1 MLFNKRKFTKENK
14 GFSLVEL
21 LVAITISAIV
31 AGGIGYLLTTSLR
44 MYNKDTV
51 DVTLQQELQVTL
63 NQIVDYAMESET
75 IVADF
80 DGNYPDYLALGTF
93 ESVSGSGVLDKTKLD
108 AEIIWKDGNK
118 LYIKKTTID
127 DFCKS
132 ANPVDSDFR
141 KIDKSKIESEIP
153 AAGAS
158 SDANLLAQYVTEF
171 KVTGIGGIV
180 EVKDEAGNVTG
191 HAYENPLSIILELK
205 FEKSVA
211 SADRNK
217 KVTDT
222 ASLRNKVT
230 NDIYVNIP
238 SQSYQYCSLYEKN
251 SVSIETTTVNMEKN
265 TGILQIPGTD
275 HGAVSYDLNI
285 LEIVPDYSYD
295 YVQYVLGGKDGAILN
310 TANTFYGPG
319 AESAGIKPISSSEL
333 EGFFIRSAG
342 YRNNNNTTYGISSF
356 YPNNGADIPAM
367 YTTPAKSRVGYYEYV
382 GESNGGIYAI
392 DSVTSNMAPAKGAGY
407 GDTKPVIDYFVS
419 DSYGNT
425 TDFTGKYYRPRF
437 EFVYEDD
444 VANVTWYYPIN
455 SVSEGGGEYNK
466 EIYRN
471 KSGQNITIYKYVG
484 EGNGYYDVVFGNPT
498 KDYNQSYG
506 CYKVSGDINDAFSAE
521 KGRYYAH
528 LTGDKWEYRSDKSVK
543 TVGFDYI
550 RNVEDVIMFSK
561 YLDETPSKSSDYGW
575 IWHEEESGAVHDE
588 IVKGSRVTSASLIDT
603 GDYVKY
609 TSPSENNRIY
619 LKDHIRNTV
628 INNETFKLF
637 TMQDIFEEYTPNKML
652 DIHYGIWDTDKEQYC
667 AVNKNALSSWEGSGH
682 KVTLNV
688 RIPKDVT
695 DTDIKN
701 CDLVIFGIN
710 GDGGFD
716 YAKSLYDSIRGSVSA
731 QNYSTTNDL
740 SFANAF
746 LLYKKVIAEE
756 VGIACPY
763 SLISAGGAKASTN
776 IGKLFEMLYC
786 VQNEDITN
794 ESIVDDTVTTAKLKK
809 IEKQGESSNYWT
821 VDPDYQKDLA
831 DRVMVQGSGR
841 EMFSD
846 FFKSMADK
854 ALSKPLYDGNTLS
867 HPTTE
872 FVYIEENGADAGS
885 IIVPAKNETIDGYK
899 FDNSAK
905 VISTWGGGGGG
916 GLSAFET
923 NLLQWN
929 TNKYLCDRYRAA
941 FTGYEKTS
949 FVWNPVYNKS
959 YMFSYYEPQAGIYRN
974 QVVWN
979 QTSDLLHFSKSGGSG
994 LLGIQT
1000 VRNNT
1005 KNEGAPIPADVI
1017 GKINYVGADL
1027 EAAAVERRNN
1037 QGDTS
1042 VKQFSEMPD
1051 YSMKIIDLPDYL
1063 ADPTK
1068 PDSVVTKKVLYLTE
1082 EQFKKAQTEGLYLYV
1097 LVKSSKDPL
1106 SYNKCVLWYK
1116 KNEKDAEGNPLKG
1129 RVDYVDFDYGND
1141 NDESS
1146 ENAVKYAS
1154 GLLPDNSV
1162 NPAEIYVREYRY
1174 HVPAEYFRNLAP
1186 PYNNENN
1193 MIVAR
1198 VDKTAE
1204 REYEGNDTLYIYIR
1218 DTFDLD

>member
-1 MLFNKRKFTKENK
+1 MLFNNRKFTKENK

-80 DGNYPDYLALGTF
+80 DGTYPEYLALGTF
-93 ESVSGSGVLDKTKLD
+93 QSESGSGVLDKTKLD

-141 KIDKSKIESEIP
+141 KIDKDKIVALIP
-153 AAGAS
+153 AEGTS
-158 SDANLLAQYVTEF
+158 KDANLLAQYVTAF

-191 HAYENPLSIILELK
+191 HAYENPLSIILELE

-211 SADRNK
+211 TADRNK

-222 ASLRNKVT
+222 AFLRNKVT

-265 TGILQIPGTD
+265 AGILQIPGTD

-295 YVQYVLGGKDGAILN
+295 YVQYVLGGEDGAILN
-310 TANTFYGPG
+310 TANTFYGPS

-392 DSVTSNMAPAKGAGY
+392 DSVESDMVPANGAGY
-407 GDTKPVIDYFVS
+407 GDTKPVIDYFATET
-419 DSYGNT
+419 YGNT
-425 TDFTGKYYRPRF
+425 TDFTGKYYRPKF
-437 EFVYEDD
+437 EFVYEYD

-471 KSGQNITIYKYVG
+471 KNGNEITIYKYVG

-498 KDYNQSYG
+498 NNYNQSYG

-543 TVGFDYI
+543 TVGFDYN

-561 YLDETPSKSSDYGW
+561 FLDQTPSKSNDYGW

-603 GDYVKY
+603 GNYVNY

-652 DIHYGIWDTDKEQYC
+652 DIRYGIWDT
-667 AVNKNALSSWEGSGH
+667 ANN
-682 KVTLNV
+682 
-688 RIPKDVT
+688 P
-695 DTDIKN
+695 IKW
-701 CDLVIFGIN
+701 
-710 GDGGFD
+710 
-716 YAKSLYDSIRGSVSA
+716 SI
-731 QNYSTTNDL
+731 
-740 SFANAF
+740 
-746 LLYKKVIAEE
+746 
-756 VGIACPY
+756 
-763 SLISAGGAKASTN
+763 
-776 IGKLFEMLYC
+776 
-786 VQNEDITN
+786 
-794 ESIVDDTVTTAKLKK
+794 
-809 IEKQGESSNYWT
+809 
-821 VDPDYQKDLA
+821 
-831 DRVMVQGSGR
+831 
-841 EMFSD
+841 
-846 FFKSMADK
+846 
-854 ALSKPLYDGNTLS
+854 
-867 HPTTE
+867 
-872 FVYIEENGADAGS
+872 
-885 IIVPAKNETIDGYK
+885 
-899 FDNSAK
+899 
-905 VISTWGGGGGG
+905 
-916 GLSAFET
+916 
-923 NLLQWN
+923 
-929 TNKYLCDRYRAA
+929 
-941 FTGYEKTS
+941 
-949 FVWNPVYNKS
+949 
-959 YMFSYYEPQAGIYRN
+959 
-974 QVVWN
+974 
-979 QTSDLLHFSKSGGSG
+979 
-994 LLGIQT
+994 
-1000 VRNNT
+1000 
-1005 KNEGAPIPADVI
+1005 
-1017 GKINYVGADL
+1017 
-1027 EAAAVERRNN
+1027 
-1037 QGDTS
+1037 
-1042 VKQFSEMPD
+1042 
-1051 YSMKIIDLPDYL
+1051 
-1063 ADPTK
+1063 
-1068 PDSVVTKKVLYLTE
+1068 
-1082 EQFKKAQTEGLYLYV
+1082 
-1097 LVKSSKDPL
+1097 KSSL
-1106 SYNKCVLWYK
+1106 TIVLL
-1116 KNEKDAEGNPLKG
+1116 EE
-1129 RVDYVDFDYGND
+1129 
-1141 NDESS
+1141 
-1146 ENAVKYAS
+1146 
-1154 GLLPDNSV
+1154 
-1162 NPAEIYVREYRY
+1162 
-1174 HVPAEYFRNLAP
+1174 
-1186 PYNNENN
+1186 
-1193 MIVAR
+1193 
-1198 VDKTAE
+1198 
-1204 REYEGNDTLYIYIR
+1204 
-1218 DTFDLD
+1218 